1 MKYLHWRGM
10 AGLCCESSGAIHAKN
25 MHHVLLNSVRP
36 TAVPLTWGKDE
47 CASIEMVRLC
57 ERSDAILSINA
68 SARYQVD
75 RRVAAL
81 LAKTLYYVSPNS
93 SRPNKK
99 I

>member
-1 MKYLHWRGM
+1 MSLQGVD
-10 AGLCCESSGAIHAKN
+10 AAIRFITKG
-25 MHHVLLNSVRP
+25 VEP
-36 TAVPLTWGKDE
+36 IAVPLTWGKDE
-47 CASIEMVRLC
+47 CASIEMVRFC
-57 ERSDAILSINA
+57 ERSDAILSINGL
-68 SARYQVD
+68 ARYQVD